1 MAAQVIPIRNPAPVL
16 SVNQVR
22 FRLFVRAGTMS
33 LLQSAG
39 VVALATQSP
48 WALVTSF
55 AISFW
60 WIGATRDS
68 VDYRVPWGRCVYG
81 LGGAFGVGVVLAVT
95 WLAS

>member
-22 FRLFVRAGTMS
+22 FRLFYRAACMS

-39 VVALATQSP
+39 IVALAHQSP
-48 WALVTSF
+48 WALATSF

-60 WIGATRDS
+60 WVTATRES
-68 VDYRVPWGRCVYG
+68 VDYRVPWGRVSYG
-81 LGGAFGVGVVLAVT
+81 LGGAGGVGLVLLVARY
-95 WLAS
+95 L